1 MQVRPGWVSLPAQR
15 VLDSET
21 ARRQEHSNCIAPVGP
36 QAHAEVAEP
45 GCNSITVWAKD
56 IAYAPADA
64 APKDKGGSRS
74 SQAGDAYTAAAV
86 QNGIPHAKATKFV
99 SIVHGASIS
108 AARAHSADCR
118 EVCHRLD
125 L

>member
-1 MQVRPGWVSLPAQR
+1 M
-15 VLDSET
+15 
-21 ARRQEHSNCIAPVGP
+21 RQSGLKHMLKWRCL
-36 QAHAEVAEP
+36 
-45 GCNSITVWAKD
+45 GCNSITVWAND

-74 SQAGDAYTAAAV
+74 SQAGVLYAAAAV
-86 QNGIPHAKATKFV
+86 QSGIPHAKATKFV

-108 AARAHSADCR
+108 AARGHSANCR